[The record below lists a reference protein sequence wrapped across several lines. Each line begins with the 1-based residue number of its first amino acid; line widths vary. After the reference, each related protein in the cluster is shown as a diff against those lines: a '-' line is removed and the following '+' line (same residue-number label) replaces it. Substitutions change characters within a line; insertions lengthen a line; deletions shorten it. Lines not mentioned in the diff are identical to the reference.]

1 VGDEMSY
8 EELAPRKMRILKAI
22 VDDYIQSMEPV
33 GSRTIAKKY
42 EVGLSSATIRNEM
55 ADLEDMGYLS
65 QPYSSAGRV
74 PSDKGYRIYVDH
86 LIEIDESKFS
96 EYNRLLNY
104 YEQRIN
110 ELGQIIKVMTK
121 LISKATQYTSFSMKY
136 KTRSSIIKACQVVPI
151 EKGRA
156 LVVVVL
162 GNDLVRNKIVNI
174 DYSIELD
181 TIVRLSNILD
191 RKLSGCRAEGI
202 SVIIV
207 NEIVKESCMDRH
219 LILPLVDGIIDCLQH
234 AEEVELYTEG
244 ASNLLM
250 HPEFFDVNRAKA
262 VLEVVHDTDIV
273 VQLLKKSAEAGGLM
287 VRIGQENDFDEI
299 SDCSIVTATYRI
311 NDVELGTIGVLGPTR
326 MDYQK
331 VISSLEYIRKK
342 LNQDMPHRL
351 EGS

>member
-1 VGDEMSY
+1 MSY
-8 EELAPRKMRILKAI
+8 EELDQRKMRILKAI

-55 ADLEDMGYLS
+55 ADLEEMGYLS

-74 PSDKGYRIYVDH
+74 PSDKGYRIYVDR

-104 YEQRIN
+104 YEQEIN
-110 ELGQIIKVMTK
+110 ELGQIVKALTK
-121 LISKATQYTSFSMKY
+121 LISNITQYTSFSMKY
-136 KTRSSIIKACQVVPI
+136 KTKNSIVKACQVVPI

-156 LVVVVL
+156 LVVVLL

-181 TIVRLSNILD
+181 TLVRLSNILD

-207 NEIVKESCMDRH
+207 NEIVRESGMDRH
-219 LILPLVDGIIDCLQH
+219 LILPIVDAIIDCLQQ

-250 HPEFFDVNRAKA
+250 HPEFFDVNRAKT
-262 VLEVVHDTDIV
+262 VLEVVHDTDTV
-273 VQLLKKSAEAGGLM
+273 VQLLKKSAETGGLM

-299 SDCSIVTATYRI
+299 SDCSIVTATFRT

-342 LNQDMPHRL
+342 LNQEIPRRL

>member
-1 VGDEMSY
+1 MGDDMSY
-8 EELAPRKMRILKAI
+8 EELDQRKMRILKAI

-55 ADLEDMGYLS
+55 ADLEEMGYLS

-74 PSDKGYRIYVDH
+74 PSDKGYRIYVDR

-104 YEQRIN
+104 YEQEIN
-110 ELGQIIKVMTK
+110 ELGQIVKALTK
-121 LISKATQYTSFSMKY
+121 LISNITQYTSFSMKY
-136 KTRSSIIKACQVVPI
+136 KTKNSIVKACQVVPI

-156 LVVVVL
+156 LVVVLL

-181 TIVRLSNILD
+181 TLVRLSNILD

-207 NEIVKESCMDRH
+207 NEIVRESGMDRH
-219 LILPLVDGIIDCLQH
+219 LILPIVDAIIDCLQQ

-250 HPEFFDVNRAKA
+250 HPEFFDVNRAKT
-262 VLEVVHDTDIV
+262 VLEVVHDTDTV
-273 VQLLKKSAEAGGLM
+273 VQLLKKSAETGGLM

-299 SDCSIVTATYRI
+299 SDCSIVTATFRT

-342 LNQDMPHRL
+342 LNQEIPRRL

>member
-1 VGDEMSY
+1 MSY
-8 EELAPRKMRILKAI
+8 EELDQRKMRILKAI

-65 QPYSSAGRV
+65 QPHSSAGRI
-74 PSDKGYRIYVDH
+74 PSDKGYRIYVDR

-96 EYNRLLNY
+96 EYNKLLGY
-104 YEQRIN
+104 YEQRID

-121 LISKATQYTSFSMKY
+121 IISKVTQYTSFSMKF
-136 KTRSSIIKACQVVPI
+136 KTKNSIIKACQVVPI

-162 GNDLVRNKIVNI
+162 GNDLVRNRIVNI

-181 TIVRLSNILD
+181 TLVRLSNILD
-191 RKLSGCRAEGI
+191 RKLTGCRAEGI

-207 NEIVKESCMDRH
+207 NEIVRESGLDRH
-219 LILPLVDGIIDCLQH
+219 LILPIVDGIIDCLQR
-234 AEEVELYTEG
+234 AEDIELYTEG

-250 HPEFFDVNRAKA
+250 HPEFSDVNRAKT
-262 VLEVVHDTDIV
+262 VLEVVHDSDIV
-273 VQLLKKSAEAGGLM
+273 LQLLKKSAESGGLM
-287 VRIGQENDFDEI
+287 VKIGQENDFDEI
-299 SDCSIVTATYRI
+299 NDCSIVTATFRI

-331 VISSLEYIRKK
+331 VITSFEYLRKM
-342 LNQDMPHRL
+342 LYQESPWRL
-351 EGS
+351 DGS